1 MYLEEQAKS
10 LVRLWDEKKVVT
22 EINYHLKE
30 LNRVFFDAKI
40 FLNVSPS
47 QEQMPPAYVHARAI
61 ALYIDSFNKIRKDSS
76 DADKLIFPD
85 YDKLVAS
92 VAEKMDLRVNFTLNE
107 ILTAQE
113 YYGGI
118 FKKVNECMN
127 KR

>member
-1 MYLEEQAKS
+1 MYLEEQAES
-10 LVRLWDEKKVVT
+10 LVRLWDEKRVVT

-40 FLNVSPS
+40 FLNILPS
-47 QEQMPPAYVHARAI
+47 KEQIPPAYIHAKAI
-61 ALYIDSFNKIRKDSS
+61 ALYIDSFNEIRKNSS

-92 VAEKMDLRVNFTLNE
+92 VAEKMDLRANFTLDE
-107 ILTAQE
+107 IRTAQE
-113 YYGGI
+113 YYGDI
-118 FKKVNECMN
+118 FKKVNECMS